1 MIYCLNPDCKEP
13 RNEADPS
20 NCVTCGALLS
30 PLLRGRYRVLK
41 ALGRGGFGK
50 TFLAIDEDRLN
61 AKCVIKQ
68 FSPQVKGTKSLEKAI
83 TLFEQEAL
91 RLYELGEH
99 PYIPD
104 LLAYFEHDQRLY
116 LVQQFVEGQTLVQE
130 LAQYGTF
137 NEQKI
142 REVLVGLLPILKFV
156 HDRNVIHRDITP
168 SNIIR
173 RKVDG
178 KLVLIDFGV
187 AKLMNDESFGV
198 PGTKIGTEGYAPI
211 EQLRNGR
218 AYPASDIYSL
228 GATCLFLITRTKPE
242 DLYDPLRGLWL
253 WRERLL
259 QEQRSVTLGLG
270 QMLDR
275 MVRDLVMERYG
286 TAADAM
292 RDLRLLL
299 NTPNAILPRPTAKE
313 PPTTETFAASPTQLL
328 DAPRPS
334 TIPAPT
340 GMPRPSTVPAPTGMP
355 RSNIPSNAPTS
366 NPTGVPTGLPTGI
379 PTTAARP
386 VSGQPISRPFLN
398 SQPIAP
404 PSLSQGVV
412 VDYPC
417 LRTFMGHSSWVMALA
432 ASQDGKFLVSGGLDD
447 RIFHWDVG
455 TGQVLQ
461 ILQGHTKPINCLAF
475 SPDGQM
481 ILSGSDDDTVRL
493 WQSATGQ
500 PLQVLTGHSQDVN
513 GLAITPD
520 GQFLITGS
528 EDRTIWVWRLATR
541 VRLRS
546 FPEVGSMVRTVA
558 LSGNGELVAAAGSD
572 AQIRLWNL
580 NGGNLVKTLT
590 GHLNAVLSVALSQ
603 DGRFLVSGSKD
614 RTIKVWNLR
623 TGELMRT
630 IVKHLDAVNAVAITP
645 DNRFIITGSSD
656 KTVRIWRLMTGDL
669 LATLTE
675 HTGAVNA
682 IAISPNQAWF
692 ATGASDGRVKI
703 WKLGT
708 NLYS

>member
-13 RNEADPS
+13 RNESDPDH
-20 NCVTCGALLS
+20 CVTCGALLS
-30 PLLRGRYRVLK
+30 PLLRSRYRILK
-41 ALGRGGFGK
+41 SLGRGGFGK

-104 LLAYFEHDQRLY
+104 LLAYFEHEQRLY

-173 RKVDG
+173 RKIDG

-259 QEQRSVTLGLG
+259 QEQRSVSLGLG

-292 RDLRLLL
+292 RDLRMLL
-299 NTPNAILPRPTAKE
+299 NTPNAILPGPGARESSAATLPHPAMPTHL
-313 PPTTETFAASPTQLL
+313 PQ
-328 DAPRPS
+328 
-334 TIPAPT
+334 PT
-340 GMPRPSTVPAPTGMP
+340 GMPQTGMP
-355 RSNIPSNAPTS
+355 QTGTPQSNVPTSIPTNIPS
-366 NPTGVPTGLPTGI
+366 GI

-398 SQPIAP
+398 SQPGPP
-404 PSLSQGVV
+404 PSLSQGAVI
-412 VDYPC
+412 DYPC

-432 ASQDGKFLVSGGLDD
+432 ASPDGKYLVSGGLDD

-455 TGQVLQ
+455 TGQALQ

-475 SPDGQM
+475 APDGEM

-493 WQSATGQ
+493 WQATTGQ
-500 PLQVLTGHSQDVN
+500 PLQLLTGHTQDVN
-513 GLAITPD
+513 GLAVTPD
-520 GQFLITGS
+520 GQFFITGS
-528 EDRTIWVWRLATR
+528 EDRTVWVWRAATR
-541 VRLRS
+541 ERLRS
-546 FPEVGSMVRTVA
+546 FPDVGSMVRTVA
-558 LSGNGELVAAAGSD
+558 LSGNGEMVAAAGSD

-580 NGGNLVKTLT
+580 NAGNLVRTLT

-645 DNRFIITGSSD
+645 DSRLIITGSSD
-656 KTVRIWRLMTGDL
+656 KTIRIWRLMTGDL

-675 HTGAVNA
+675 HTGSVNA

-703 WKLGT
+703 WKLGA
-708 NLYS
+708 NLYP

>member
-13 RNEADPS
+13 RNDTDPS
-20 NCVTCGALLS
+20 HCVTCGALLS

-259 QEQRSVTLGLG
+259 QEQRSVTVGLG

-292 RDLRLLL
+292 RDLRVIL
-299 NTPNAILPRPTAKE
+299 NTPNAILPGSGSKDP
-313 PPTTETFAASPTQLL
+313 AAEGVPLPTQSPEVHRSTSRP
-328 DAPRPS
+328 PR
-334 TIPAPT
+334 TQAPT
-340 GMPRPSTVPAPTGMP
+340 GIPQLPTGTP
-355 RSNIPSNAPTS
+355 QSNIPTSMPTA
-366 NPTGVPTGLPTGI
+366 VPTGLPSGI

-398 SQPIAP
+398 SQPSQP
-404 PSLSQGVV
+404 PSLSQGVI

-461 ILQGHTKPINCLAF
+461 ILQGHSKPINCLAF

-493 WQSATGQ
+493 WDCATGQ
-500 PLQVLTGHSQDVN
+500 PLQVLTGHTQDVN
-513 GLAITPD
+513 GLAISPD

-528 EDRTIWVWRLATR
+528 EDRTVWVWRTATR
-541 VRLRS
+541 ERLRS

-645 DNRFIITGSSD
+645 DSRLIITGSSD

-675 HTGAVNA
+675 HTGSVNA
-682 IAISPNQAWF
+682 IVVSPNQAWF

-703 WKLGT
+703 WKLGA
-708 NLYS
+708 NLYA

>member
-13 RNEADPS
+13 RNEANVS
-20 NCVTCGALLS
+20 NCASCGSLLS
-30 PLLRGRYRVLK
+30 PTLRGRYRILK

-50 TFLAIDEDRLN
+50 TFLAIDEDRLQ

-68 FSPQVKGTKSLEKAI
+68 FSPQIKGTKSLEKAI

-104 LLAYFEHDQRLY
+104 LLAYFEHEQRLY

-173 RKVDG
+173 RKIDG

-228 GATCLFLITRTKPE
+228 GATCLFLLTRTKPE
-242 DLYDPLRGLWL
+242 DLYDPLRGIWL

-259 QEQRSVTLGLG
+259 QEQRSLSEPLGK
-270 QMLDR
+270 MLDR
-275 MVRDLVMERYG
+275 MVRDLVMERYA
-286 TAADAM
+286 TAAEAM
-292 RDLRLLL
+292 RDLRSLL
-299 NTPNAILPRPTAKE
+299 NGAPLSPPPTYHIPAAPESHSNLPPSSAQTDDHAPPQNSGMSVTQSDVSAQRPTSA
-313 PPTTETFAASPTQLL
+313 PGNSQL
-328 DAPRPS
+328 P
-334 TIPAPT
+334 
-340 GMPRPSTVPAPTGMP
+340 
-355 RSNIPSNAPTS
+355 
-366 NPTGVPTGLPTGI
+366 GVPTTS
-379 PTTAARP
+379 RP
-386 VSGQPISRPFLN
+386 VSGQPISRPFIN
-398 SQPIAP
+398 SQPTHP
-404 PSLSQGVV
+404 PSLSLGNSAE
-412 VDYPC
+412 YPC
-417 LRTFMGHSSWVMALA
+417 LRTFMGHSSWVLA
-432 ASQDGKFLVSGGLDD
+432 VATSQDGKRLVSGGLDD
-447 RIFHWDVG
+447 RVFQWDVG
-455 TGQVLQ
+455 TGQALQ
-461 ILQGHTKPINCLAF
+461 IFQGHTKPINCLAF
-475 SPDGQM
+475 SPDDQ
-481 ILSGSDDDTVRL
+481 IVLSGSDDDTVRL
-493 WQSATGQ
+493 WDSNTGQ
-500 PLQVLTGHSQDVN
+500 SLQVLSGHTQDVN
-513 GLAITPD
+513 GLAVSPD
-520 GQFLITGS
+520 GQFVVTGS
-528 EDRTIWVWRLATR
+528 EDRSLWVWRTATGE
-541 VRLRS
+541 RLRG
-546 FPEVGSMVRTVA
+546 FEGVGGMLRTVA
-558 LSGNGELVAAAGSD
+558 ISGNGELVAAAGSD
-572 AQIRLWNL
+572 NQVRVWNL
-580 NGGNLVKTLT
+580 NAGTLVHTFV
-590 GHLNAVLSVALSQ
+590 GHLNSVLSVALSK

-614 RTIKVWNLR
+614 RTVKIWNLR

-645 DNRFIITGSSD
+645 DSRLILSGSSD
-656 KTVRIWRLMTGDL
+656 KTVRIWRLMTGEL

-675 HTGAVNA
+675 HTGAINGITV
-682 IAISPNQAWF
+682 SPNQAWF
-692 ATGASDGRVKI
+692 ATASSDCRIKV

-708 NLYS
+708 NLYV

>member
-13 RNEADPS
+13 RNEADS
-20 NCVTCGALLS
+20 SHCVTCGALLS

-41 ALGRGGFGK
+41 SLGRGGFGK

-259 QEQRSVTLGLG
+259 QEQRSVSVGLG

-299 NTPNAILPRPTAKE
+299 NTPNAILPGPGARPPAGETGGAPAPTQVTGGDRPTSL
-313 PPTTETFAASPTQLL
+313 PP
-328 DAPRPS
+328 
-334 TIPAPT
+334 PAPT
-340 GMPRPSTVPAPTGMP
+340 GMPLAPTGMP
-355 RSNIPSNAPTS
+355 QVPTGTPQSNIPTS
-366 NPTGVPTGLPTGI
+366 VPTGVPTGLPTGA
-379 PTTAARP
+379 TAARP

-398 SQPIAP
+398 SQPG

-412 VDYPC
+412 ADYPC
-417 LRTFMGHSSWVMALA
+417 LRTFMGHSSWVMALS

-461 ILQGHTKPINCLAF
+461 ILQGHSKPINCLAF
-475 SPDGQM
+475 SPDGQV
-481 ILSGSDDDTVRL
+481 IVSGSDDDTVRL

-513 GLAITPD
+513 GLAISPD

-528 EDRTIWVWRLATR
+528 EDRTVWVWRLATR
-541 VRLRS
+541 ERLRS

-614 RTIKVWNLR
+614 RTIKIWNLR

-645 DNRFIITGSSD
+645 DNRLIITGSSD

-675 HTGAVNA
+675 HTGSVNA
-682 IAISPNQAWF
+682 IVVSPNQAWF

-708 NLYS
+708 NLYG